1 MKLGGF
7 WFHFINFQIRAKES
21 VFMKKT
27 KRKYLQNMRRGCEEY
42 VQDAASAS
50 LVFCDITP
58 STTSFGSQQRT
69 SRKDLIK
76 RYFFLM
82 ES

>member
-27 KRKYLQNMRRGCEEY
+27 KRKYLQNRHHYFISMVCNAKQKTYRGKKQGLCGGFG
-42 VQDAASAS
+42 AS
-50 LVFCDITP
+50 D
-58 STTSFGSQQRT
+58 GG
-69 SRKDLIK
+69 KD
-76 RYFFLM
+76 R
-82 ES
+82 

>member
-1 MKLGGF
+1 MEGRTRSKSPHEASLFDIPAIMIYIG
-7 WFHFINFQIRAKES
+7 
-21 VFMKKT
+21 